1 MSIHLDLGCGPIPRN
16 PYGRAKLCGID
27 IRADLQLD
35 PAVEIRAANLSCE
48 PIPYPD
54 SHFDSLSAYD
64 FLEHVPRV
72 SLDHTTRTTHFPFIA
87 LMNEVWRVLKPEGLF
102 YAVTPAYP
110 HTNAFVDPT
119 HVNYLTLRSSR
130 YFVGSNPLGRMYGFN
145 GRFSVVREGL
155 VRPKGNY
162 HPVHPSLGERLRAL
176 GYRLSRDAGHLLWE
190 FKAVK

>member
-1 MSIHLDLGCGPIPRN
+1 MSIHLDLGCGPVPRN

-48 PIPYPD
+48 PIPYPAD
-54 SHFDSLSAYD
+54 HFDSLSAYD

-72 SLDHTTRTTHFPFIA
+72 SLDHARKTTHFPFLE
-87 LMNEVWRVLKPEGLF
+87 LMNEVWRVLKPGGLF

-119 HVNYLTLRSSR
+119 HVNYLTSRSSR
-130 YFVGSNPLGRMYGFN
+130 YFVGPQPLGRMYGFK
-145 GRFSVVREGL
+145 GSFSIVRQAMI
-155 VRPKGNY
+155 RPRGDY
-162 HPVHPSLGERLRAL
+162 HPTDPGLMFRLKAL
-176 GYRLSRDAGHLLWE
+176 GYRLSGDAGHLMWE
-190 FKAVK
+190 LKAEK